1 MNDKA
6 QIVPRTQGNEISSF
20 QTIWSAPS
28 NIALVKYWGKK
39 ELQIPCN
46 PSVSFTLDQC
56 RTTTSV
62 RFKKQKTAQ
71 DHTSLAVH
79 YDGKPAPSFVPK
91 VKTFID
97 RILPYAPYLKEY
109 HLQIDTVNSFPHSS
123 GIASSAS
130 AMAALAAAVMDLEQ
144 QIYPSLTVE
153 DQIKKCS
160 FLARLGSG
168 SAARSVEGPL
178 VLWGEHTATPDSSDL
193 FGVRWVKAADVFKTY
208 RDTILLVDKGQKE
221 VSSTVGHNLMH
232 NHPFAENRF
241 SQANDHYQDLL
252 AILEK
257 GDLNG
262 FADLVEREALS
273 LHAMMLTSSPSYILM
288 HPNTIQIIQEVRRY
302 RKTTALN
309 LTFTLDAGANVH
321 LLYPEHESEQI
332 GQFIESYLRQYCQDN
347 ELIYDRV
354 GTGLKKM

>member
-1 MNDKA
+1 M
-6 QIVPRTQGNEISSF
+6 
-20 QTIWSAPS
+20 
-28 NIALVKYWGKK
+28 
-39 ELQIPCN
+39 
-46 PSVSFTLDQC
+46 
-56 RTTTSV
+56 
-62 RFKKQKTAQ
+62 
-71 DHTSLAVH
+71 
-79 YDGKPAPSFVPK
+79 
-91 VKTFID
+91 KTFID

-109 HLQIDTVNSFPHSS
+109 HLQIDTINSFPHSS

-130 AMAALAAAVMDLEQ
+130 AMGALAAAIMDLEK
-144 QIYPSLTVE
+144 QIYPSLTAE

-193 FGVRWVKAADVFKTY
+193 FGVRLTKAADVFKTY

-241 SQANDHYQDLL
+241 TQAKAHYQALL
-252 AILEK
+252 TILEM
-257 GDLNG
+257 GDMDGVN
-262 FADLVEREALS
+262 DLVEREALS

-288 HPNTIQIIQEVRRY
+288 HPHTIQIIQEVRRY
-302 RKTTALN
+302 RKTTGLN

-321 LLYPEHESEQI
+321 LLYPAHEAEKI
-332 GQFIESYLRQYCQDN
+332 DQFIASDLRKYCQDN

-354 GTGLKKM
+354 GTGLKKV

>member
-1 MNDKA
+1 MIDKA
-6 QIVPRTQGNEISSF
+6 QFVPKIEGNEISSF
-20 QTIWSAPS
+20 KTTWSAPS

-46 PSVSFTLDQC
+46 PSISFTLDQC

-62 RFKKQKTAQ
+62 QFKSRTAH
-71 DHTSLAVH
+71 DHSSLAVQ
-79 YDGKPAPSFVPK
+79 YDGKPAPSFEPK

-97 RILPYAPYLKEY
+97 RIRPYAPYLNEY

-130 AMAALAAAVMDLEQ
+130 AMAALAAAIMDLEK
-144 QIYPSLTVE
+144 QIYPSLTAE

-193 FGVRWVKAADVFKTY
+193 FGVRWTKAADVFKTY

-241 SQANDHYQDLL
+241 AQAKAHYQDLL
-252 AILEK
+252 SILEH
-257 GDLNG
+257 GDMNG
-262 FADLVEREALS
+262 FTDLVEREALS

-288 HPNTIQIIQEVRRY
+288 HPNTIQIIQKVRNF
-302 RKTTALN
+302 RKTTGLHLA
-309 LTFTLDAGANVH
+309 FTLDAGANVH
-321 LLYPEHESEQI
+321 LLYPDHEAEQI
-332 GQFIESYLRQYCQDN
+332 GQFIESDLRQYCQDN
-347 ELIYDRV
+347 ELISDRV
-354 GTGLKKM
+354 GTGLKKT

>member
-1 MNDKA
+1 MNDNA
-6 QIVPRTQGNEISSF
+6 QFVPTTEGNEIPSF
-20 QTIWSAPS
+20 QTTWSAPS

-62 RFKKQKTAQ
+62 RFERLKDNL
-71 DHTSLAVH
+71 DHLSLALQ
-79 YDGKPAPSFVPK
+79 YDGKPVPSFEPK

-109 HLQIDTVNSFPHSS
+109 HLLIDTINSFPHSS

-130 AMAALAAAVMDLEQ
+130 AMSALAAAIMDLEK
-144 QIYPSLTVE
+144 QIYPSLTAE

-193 FGVRWVKAADVFKTY
+193 FGARLTKAADVFKTY
-208 RDTILLVDKGQKE
+208 HDTILLVDKGQKE
-221 VSSTVGHNLMH
+221 VSSTIGHNLMH

-241 SQANDHYQDLL
+241 TQAKAHYQALL
-252 AILEK
+252 TILEM
-257 GDLNG
+257 GDMDG
-262 FADLVEREALS
+262 FNDLVEREALS

-302 RKTTALN
+302 RKTTGLN

-321 LLYPEHESEQI
+321 LLYPAHEAEKI
-332 GQFIESYLRQYCQDN
+332 DQFIASDMRKYCQDN

-354 GTGLKKM
+354 GTGLKKV

>member
-1 MNDKA
+1 MCDKA
-6 QIVPRTQGNEISSF
+6 QFIPKIEGNVVSSF
-20 QTIWSAPS
+20 QTKWSAPS

-39 ELQIPCN
+39 EPQIPCN

-56 RTTTSV
+56 RTTTSL
-62 RFKKQKTAQ
+62 RFQRIMDKQ
-71 DHTSLAVH
+71 DHVSLSIRNE
-79 YDGKPAPSFVPK
+79 GNPAPYFEPK

-97 RILPYAPYLKEY
+97 RILPYAPYLRDY
-109 HLQIDTVNSFPHSS
+109 QIQIDTVNSFPHSS

-130 AMAALAAAVMDLEQ
+130 AMATLAAAIMDLEK
-144 QIYPSLTVE
+144 QIYPSLTAE
-153 DQIKKCS
+153 DRIKKCS

-168 SAARSVEGPL
+168 SAARSVEGPI
-178 VLWGEHTATPDSSDL
+178 VLWGEHTASPNSSDL
-193 FGVRWVKAADVFKTY
+193 YGVRWIKADDVFKTY

-241 SQANDHYQDLL
+241 AQAKAHYRALL
-252 AILEK
+252 TILEM
-257 GDLNG
+257 GDMDG
-262 FADLVEREALS
+262 FSDLVELEALS
-273 LHAMMLTSSPSYILM
+273 LHAMMLTSTPYYILM

-302 RKTTALN
+302 RKTTGLH

-321 LLYPEHESEQI
+321 LLYPAHEAEKVD
-332 GQFIESYLRQYCQDN
+332 QFIASDLRKYCQDN

-354 GTGLKKM
+354 GTGLKKV

>member
-1 MNDKA
+1 MNDKS
-6 QIVPRTQGNEISSF
+6 QFVPTTDGNKISSF
-20 QTIWSAPS
+20 QTTWSAPS

-46 PSVSFTLDQC
+46 PSVSFTLNQC

-62 RFKKQKTAQ
+62 RFERLINKQ
-71 DHTSLAVH
+71 DHVSLAIQ
-79 YDGKPAPSFVPK
+79 YDGKSAPSFEPK

-97 RILPYAPYLKEY
+97 RILPYAPYLKDY

-130 AMAALAAAVMDLEQ
+130 AMAALAAVVMDFEQ
-144 QIYPSLTVE
+144 QIYPSLAVE

-178 VLWGEHTATPDSSDL
+178 VLWGQHNATPHSSDL
-193 FGVRWVKAADVFKTY
+193 FGVRWTKAADVFKTY
-208 RDTILLVDKGQKE
+208 RNTILLVDKGQKE

-241 SQANDHYQDLL
+241 AQAKAHYQVLL
-252 AILEK
+252 TILEK
-257 GDLNG
+257 GDMDG
-262 FADLVEREALS
+262 FSDLVEREALS
-273 LHAMMLTSSPSYILM
+273 LHAMMLTSSPSFILM
-288 HPNTIQIIQEVRRY
+288 HPKTIQIIKEVRRY
-302 RKTTALN
+302 RKTTGLH

-321 LLYPEHESEQI
+321 LLYPAHEAEKI
-332 GQFIESYLRQYCQDN
+332 DQFIASDLRKYCQDN
-347 ELIYDRV
+347 ELIFDRV
-354 GTGLKKM
+354 GTGLKKV

>member
-1 MNDKA
+1 MKDKV
-6 QIVPRTQGNEISSF
+6 QFVPVTQGNEISLF
-20 QTIWSAPS
+20 QTTWSAPS

-46 PSVSFTLDQC
+46 PSASFTLDQC

-62 RFKKQKTAQ
+62 RFERLTNVQ
-71 DHTSLAVH
+71 DHVSLSVQ
-79 YDGKPAPSFVPK
+79 YDGKPAPSFEPK

-97 RILPYAPYLKEY
+97 RILPYCPYLQDY
-109 HLQIDTVNSFPHSS
+109 DLQIDTVNSFPHSS

-130 AMAALAAAVMDLEQ
+130 AMAALAAAIMDLEK
-144 QIYPSLTVE
+144 QIDPSLTAE

-168 SAARSVEGPL
+168 SAARSVEGPI
-178 VLWGEHTATPDSSDL
+178 VLWGEHAITPESSDL

-241 SQANDHYQDLL
+241 AQASDHYQNLL
-252 AILEK
+252 TILEK
-257 GDLNG
+257 GDLKG

-288 HPNTIQIIQEVRRY
+288 HPNTVQIIQQVRNFRN
-302 RKTTALN
+302 TTGFH

-321 LLYPEHESEQI
+321 LLYPEHEAEQI
-332 GQFIESYLRQYCQDN
+332 GQFIESDLRQYCQDK

-354 GTGLKKM
+354 GTGLKKT